1 MTKWESLARQ
11 RERETMGADSALRRL
26 WLRFQTTLWP
36 EMERLILGLA
46 IDKAGRIVFSLDNIR
61 KAARTGI
68 VIKGVW
74 QRQRKGVFSFLID
87 TIKKLFGLHTEYFR
101 EMGNVTETA
110 EQRVLRRIL
119 EGYGYKDGKVLPGT
133 LFDALAPGS
142 SLTANISQEI
152 QSAIATRMPLEQFRR
167 QFFGKFINPQSGFA
181 VRYYRQWTNDL
192 FMQFDRGVAMAY
204 ADELGLNHAIWA
216 HTIIKT
222 TRNHCYKCANRV
234 FSRDFLA
241 KMNSEKWAGKHTYLP
256 VELAQGGFGCRGTYN
271 YISDALA
278 DVIAPQ
284 RGGIDTYGPDLP
296 PRTRRTAGRGE

>member
-1 MTKWESLARQ
+1 MTKWESLAAK

-26 WLRFQTTLWP
+26 WLRFQATLWP

-46 IDKAGRIVFSLDNIR
+46 VDKAGRIVFSLDNIR

-74 QRQRKGVFSFLID
+74 QRQRKGVFGFLID

-204 ADELGLNHAIWA
+204 ADELGLNHAIYA
-216 HTIIKT
+216 GTMKDN
-222 TRNHCYKCANRV
+222 TRDFCERRLNRV
-234 FSRDFLA
+234 YTRDFIA
-241 KMNSEKWAGKHTYLP
+241 AWNNQRWRGKHRLLP
-256 VELAQGGFGCRGTYN
+256 VELACGGYNCRHTLN
-271 YISDALA
+271 YISEPLA
-278 DVIAPQ
+278 GAIAPS
-284 RGGIDTYGPDLP
+284 RGGVNSYAEIS
-296 PRTRRTAGRGE
+296 EQ